1 MPAPLED
8 DRDSPGPTS
17 DRWAELRLE
26 SGELVIYDVEEP
38 TSWIQAE
45 GAVSLAALV

>member
-8 DRDSPGPTS
+8 DHEPEPTS

-38 TSWIQAE
+38 TAWIQAE
-45 GAVSLAALV
+45 GAVQLSALV